1 MTDANTTLNV
11 AEDLELD
18 ALLGGLDI
26 GEDEIVTVQAVSDEL
41 PSDVIEEPDTEEAPL
56 ELAATEETVLD
67 DETADAIE
75 AEMDLQDTRGEL
87 YATQEA
93 DETDLEAQ
101 PEPAAPAKA
110 PRAPKAAKPRVARIS
125 VDSLPVDAFVLTT
138 DIPADLDANKAAV
151 IRACP
156 AQKKVQEKFENL
168 LVSIHQGKAPSTY
181 IMDCFRALEAKGGQI
196 TSLDLVAALKG
207 TSLKNGSKTYSE
219 GTARSQVGQIMALFP
234 ALKIATRAGNQLT
247 LNPDSLL
254 VEALRGF
261 DAPAEV
267 EEIPAEKPVQLAA

>member
-1 MTDANTTLNV
+1 MTDANATMNV

-18 ALLGGLDI
+18 ALLGDLDI
-26 GEDEIVTVQAVSDEL
+26 PDDEVVTVQAVSEEL
-41 PSDVIEEPDTEEAPL
+41 PADVIEEPETEETPV
-56 ELAATEETVLD
+56 ELAAAEDTVLD

-75 AEMDLQDTRGEL
+75 AEMELQEAREEL
-87 YATQEA
+87 YASQEA
-93 DETDLEAQ
+93 DETDLDAQ

-110 PRAPKAAKPRVARIS
+110 ARAPKASKPRAARIS
-125 VDSLPVDAFVLTT
+125 IDSLPADAFVLTAE
-138 DIPADLDANKAAV
+138 IPDDLEANKAAV

-234 ALKIATRAGNQLT
+234 ALKIASRSGNQLT

-261 DAPAEV
+261 DAPAAV
-267 EEIPAEKPVQLAA
+267 EETLAGEDPKLAA